1 MRRPLIMESLLGSRK
16 VERWRRVVAT
26 KMHLFCCS
34 TTATPSTWALCLLP
48 EGSMLPCRP
57 PAVVDLQLCSCRSWQ
72 PVGPTADGT
81 KSLGPW
87 RAPIRGPESHGRW
100 QCPPLQMSPLDRG
113 VDRERPRRRAGSR
126 PCGLPASGLSCQF
139 SENQLSLGP
148 TSATVSQSP
157 GWQTPP
163 RPRPGKPS
171 RSPRSSPRSPAPT
184 CSSWWASR
192 SARSTRS

>member
-1 MRRPLIMESLLGSRK
+1 
-16 VERWRRVVAT
+16 
-26 KMHLFCCS
+26 
-34 TTATPSTWALCLLP
+34 
-48 EGSMLPCRP
+48 
-57 PAVVDLQLCSCRSWQ
+57 
-72 PVGPTADGT
+72 
-81 KSLGPW
+81 
-87 RAPIRGPESHGRW
+87 
-100 QCPPLQMSPLDRG
+100 MSPLDRG

-184 CSSWWASR
+184 CSSWSASP
-192 SARSTRS
+192 SARSTRSWFCRSCSKVSARGVRGRTLHTEQRGLQITNRLVWGQCKGAGGGLEAQQLVKWGL